1 MKKTS
6 IYLFTLKENGQ
17 VQRYAFKDKKKAVE
31 NWNREKALY
40 ESQEYDI
47 AEQAMYDDEVFVKV
61 AKMTDGDDVARMRL
75 EKITLY
81 K

>member
-1 MKKTS
+1 M
-6 IYLFTLKENGQ
+6 
-17 VQRYAFKDKKKAVE
+17 
-31 NWNREKALY
+31 Y
-40 ESQEYDI
+40 ESHEYDI
-47 AEQAMYDDEVFVKV
+47 AEQAMFDDEVSVKV